1 LLGCL
6 CRPFAQL
13 YDLRRDLFL
22 TGDDLTGDYSAIYP
36 SSFIGSF
43 TKGSKRGFILNDCEV
58 LGLSSFLRK
67 VEPESKEF
75 ALIIDLSLPL

>member
-1 LLGCL
+1 
-6 CRPFAQL
+6 
-13 YDLRRDLFL
+13 L

-75 ALIIDLSLPL
+75 ALIIDLSLPLYDRFIIFNFSPKAIILDL